1 MALSK
6 DNLKIFPWFMFL
18 SYFINF
24 VISKFRMECLI
35 LFKPNSLHK
44 FTFLYVVF
52 SQTELF
58 PYSSYTLSTS
68 EKWVICEGFPQL
80 QVHDRSHEYKYEF
93 MI

>member
-1 MALSK
+1 MMCVCVIKYHKDTRILTMALSN
-6 DNLKIFPWFMFL
+6 DNLKIFPGFMLL

-24 VISKFRMECLI
+24 VISKFCMECLI

-58 PYSSYTLSTS
+58 PL
-68 EKWVICEGFPQL
+68 VFLHIFH
-80 QVHDRSHEYKYEF
+80 V
-93 MI
+93 